1 MSEHRTILWYGRQS
15 CWIMDRIKLVLQFS
29 IIVNRIMRISW
40 RVHYIPRLPLLQG
53 RNFVIS
59 GGCAIPN

>member
-1 MSEHRTILWYGRQS
+1 
-15 CWIMDRIKLVLQFS
+15 MDRIKLVLQFS
-29 IIVNRIMRISW
+29 IIINTIMRISS
-40 RVHYIPRLPLLQG
+40 RVDYIPRLLLLQG